1 MAKVTAPLF
10 SQTAQG
16 NLAKGAL
23 QFRGGLGGSQVYR
36 PKAPTLQN
44 QQPASANQR
53 RQRARFAAVCT
64 AWQVLSPQEKQA
76 YHQHAQTWGNGNGW
90 QYFVALNLAKSP
102 YPADFLL
109 TQTGSPVVTDNHA
122 FVSVD

>member
-1 MAKVTAPLF
+1 MAKVSAPLF

-36 PKAPTLQN
+36 PKAPSLQN
-44 QQPASANQR
+44 QQPASARQHQ
-53 RQRARFAAVCT
+53 QRARFAGVCK
-64 AWQVLSPQEKQA
+64 AWQALSPQEKQT
-76 YHQHAQTWGNGNGW
+76 YHQQAQTWGNGNGW
-90 QYFVALNLAKSP
+90 QYFVALKLAKSP

>member
-36 PKAPTLQN
+36 PEASTLQN
-44 QQPASANQR
+44 QQPASASQR
-53 RQRARFAAVCT
+53 QQRSRFAAVCKV
-64 AWQVLSPQEKQA
+64 WQVLSPQEKQA
-76 YHQHAQTWGNGNGW
+76 YHQQAQTWGNGNGW
-90 QYFVALNLAKSP
+90 QYFVALKLAKSP
-102 YPADFLL
+102 YPTEFLL